1 MIGLKEKSAR
11 LKKILLG
18 CRSCLIAFSGG
29 ADSTFLL
36 KAATLVLPRER
47 ILAVTAYSPAYPK
60 DELIFSKKIA
70 RRLGVRHKIIRTRE
84 LENKRFIFNPADRCY
99 FCKKELFARLKKM
112 ALKSKLDVVLDASNL
127 SDQSDLRPGNTAK
140 REYKIRSPLQEAGF
154 TKEEIRKS
162 SRELGLS
169 TWDKPSLACLASR
182 VPYGT
187 RISPRILGRI
197 DQAEAYIRN
206 AGFKQVRLRHY
217 DGLCRIEVEQKD
229 ISRLINKRK
238 QVVDKLKKLGYNYVT
253 IDLEGYR
260 TGSMNEVIKR

>member
-1 MIGLKEKSAR
+1 MIRLEQKLSR
-11 LKKILLG
+11 LKKIISDY
-18 CRSCLIAFSGG
+18 RSCLIAFSGG
-29 ADSTFLL
+29 VDSTFLL
-36 KAATLVLPRER
+36 KAATLALPRER
-47 ILAVTAYSPAYPK
+47 ILAVTAYSSTFPK
-60 DELIFSKKIA
+60 DELVFSKNIA
-70 RRLGVRHKIIRTRE
+70 RGLGVRHKIIKTNE
-84 LENKRFIFNPADRCY
+84 LKDKGFVSNPINRCY
-99 FCKKELFARLKKM
+99 FCKKELFARLKKL

-127 SDQSDLRPGNTAK
+127 SDESDLRPGSIAK

-187 RISPRILGRI
+187 KISSRLLGRI
-197 DQAEAYIRN
+197 NRAEVYLRN

-229 ISRLINKRK
+229 IPRLVSKRK

-260 TGSMNEVIKR
+260 TGSMNEGIKP